1 MRPFSLLL
9 MMLLL
14 TFASSAWAQKQVYI
28 PSFITRER
36 MDLNNPESQWCYCR
50 SMETENFIV
59 FWEPGFGSNPST
71 ASGSYQVNMT
81 SLLDVAEKSYAYM
94 IDSLKFAI
102 RGQSVTD
109 NYKMMIFLLYST
121 EWAAYGSGQDDRV
134 GTLHVN
140 PAAARSNT
148 VLAHEIGHCFQYITG
163 CDTNGGY
170 RYGFGPN
177 RSGGNG
183 FWEQCAQWMSF
194 KVYPESQFGDG
205 YFRQYLTS
213 NHLHIIHETPRYA
226 NYFIQDYWAFKRG
239 KDYVGR
245 LWRESRSPEDPVE
258 TYKRISGISQQQFND
273 EIYEHAAR
281 LTTWDLPEIRSLGQ
295 RHINSRDQVRMS
307 QNNGFWRVDPAV
319 CIENY
324 GYNSIKLNA
333 PSEATE
339 VTVRF
344 QGLAGTAGYRALNV
358 DQGGWR
364 FGFVALLENGTRVY
378 SDMGTAEVTNGT
390 NPEKTLSFMCPDK
403 CVSLWLVVS
412 GAPKSHW
419 RHAWDDDN
427 SNDEHW
433 PYQVQFTNTD
443 LLGNFTNPIHDV
455 TLTYDLMMDPMSAYT
470 ATPVAL
476 NTSRISQAFAMAPD
490 NIARALGGTIIY
502 NAVNP
507 DGSLNATS
515 TANAPGHWYN
525 RSGAVTGWGNDA
537 YVYSELNLNT
547 FTANIGQYPNRCQPG
562 DAFTIRQALVY
573 TQSPGNTARV
583 TLVFNI
589 RIKSDQPDCNG
600 VPGGSADYDAC
611 GQCAGGNTGIV
622 PVTDPDNCLITAI
635 IRPEATRVNIYPN
648 PTRGELY
655 LDKEENWIL
664 LDMLGTELL
673 RGSGNTIS
681 LHPFN
686 PGIYLVKINNQIHKA
701 IKE

>member
-9 MMLLL
+9 MLLL

-36 MDLNNPESQWCYCR
+36 MDLNDPNSQWCYCR

-94 IDSLKFAI
+94 IDSLGFAV

-140 PAAARSNT
+140 PAAARVNT
-148 VLAHEIGHCFQYITG
+148 VLSHEIGHCFQYITG

-226 NYFIQDYWAFKRG
+226 NYFIQDYWAFKHG

-295 RHINSRDQVRMS
+295 PHINSRAQVRMS

-364 FGFVALLENGTRVY
+364 FGFVALLEDGTRVY
-378 SDMGTAEVTNGT
+378 SEMGTAEVAGGGA
-390 NPEKTLSFMCPDK
+390 NPDETLSFNCPDK

-419 RHAWDDDN
+419 KHAWDDDN

-515 TANAPGHWYN
+515 TATVPGHWYN

-547 FTANIGQYPNRCQPG
+547 FTANIGQYPDRCQPG
-562 DAFTIRQALVY
+562 DKFTIRQALVY

-583 TLVFNI
+583 TLIFNI

-611 GQCAGGNTGIV
+611 GQCAGGNTGVV
-622 PVTDPDNCLITAI
+622 PVTNPDNCLITAI

-655 LDKEENWIL
+655 LDKEESWIL

-686 PGIYLVKINNQIHKA
+686 PGIYLVKINNQIYKA

>member
-1 MRPFSLLL
+1 MKPFSLLL
-9 MMLLL
+9 MLLL

-163 CDTNGGY
+163 CDTNGGF

-245 LWRESRSPEDPVE
+245 LWRESRSPEDPVA
-258 TYKRISGISQQQFND
+258 TYKRISEISQQQFND

-600 VPGGSADYDAC
+600 VPDGSADYDAC

>member
-9 MMLLL
+9 MLLL

-36 MDLNNPESQWCYCR
+36 MDLNDPNSQWCYCR

-94 IDSLKFAI
+94 IDSLGFAV

-140 PAAARSNT
+140 PAAARVNT
-148 VLAHEIGHCFQYITG
+148 VLSHEIGHCFQYITG

-226 NYFIQDYWAFKRG
+226 NYFIQDYWAFKHG

-390 NPEKTLSFMCPDK
+390 NPEKTLSFICPDK

-433 PYQVQFTNTD
+433 PYQVQFVNTD
-443 LLGNFTNPIHDV
+443 LLGVFTNPIHDV
-455 TLTYDLMMDPMSAYT
+455 TLTYDLMMDPMSAFT
-470 ATPVAL
+470 PTPVAL
-476 NTSRISQAFAMAPD
+476 NTSRISQAFAMSPTD
-490 NIARALGGTIIY
+490 IARALDGTIIY
-502 NAVNP
+502 HAVNP
-507 DGSLNATS
+507 DGTLNANS
-515 TANAPGHWYN
+515 TAIHPGHWYN
-525 RSGAVTGWGNDA
+525 SAGQVTSWGNNNA
-537 YVYSELNLNT
+537 YVYSELNMNT
-547 FTANIGQYPNRCQPG
+547 FTANIGQYPDRCQPG
-562 DAFTIRQALVY
+562 DAFTIRQALIY

-583 TLVFNI
+583 TLIFNI

-622 PVTDPDNCLITAI
+622 PVTDPDNCLITSV
-635 IRPEATRVNIYPN
+635 IRPENAEVRMYPN
-648 PTRGELY
+648 PARGELY
-655 LDKEENWIL
+655 LTKEVNWTL
-664 LDMLGTELL
+664 LDMLGNELS
-673 RGSGNTIS
+673 RGSGGTIS
-681 LHPFN
+681 LHAYS
-686 PGIYLVKINNQIHKA
+686 PGVYLVKINSQIYKV